1 MLTVWVAVY
10 DNICETG
17 VLPET
22 PGFRS
27 QRTLA
32 QGINNLLIEEK
43 DQRHV
48 PRDAADIFK
57 LKRRRK
63 KVFTNFEL

>member
-1 MLTVWVAVY
+1 MLTIWVAVY

-32 QGINNLLIEEK
+32 QGINNLSN
-43 DQRHV
+43 
-48 PRDAADIFK
+48 
-57 LKRRRK
+57 RREGSKTCTQGCGRY
-63 KVFTNFEL
+63 F